1 MAFWLIKSDPEAY
14 SWDDLIKEKI
24 ASWDGVRNYQA
35 RNYLAQ
41 MKKGDLLLFYH
52 SQKTTEIVGLA
63 TVTKESFPDPT
74 QNDPR
79 WLSVEI
85 KPVKKLKSAV
95 TLNDIKND
103 KALENIALLKQ
114 SRLSVSPVTDREFK
128 IILEKSGTQ
137 L

>member
-1 MAFWLIKSDPEAY
+1 
-14 SWDDLIKEKI
+14 
-24 ASWDGVRNYQA
+24 
-35 RNYLAQ
+35 
-41 MKKGDLLLFYH
+41 
-52 SQKTTEIVGLA
+52 
-63 TVTKESFPDPT
+63 VTKESFPDPT